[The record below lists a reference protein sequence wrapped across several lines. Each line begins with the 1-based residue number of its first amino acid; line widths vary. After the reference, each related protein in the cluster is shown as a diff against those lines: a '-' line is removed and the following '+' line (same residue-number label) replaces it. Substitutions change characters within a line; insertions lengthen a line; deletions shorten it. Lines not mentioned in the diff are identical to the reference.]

1 MENGSNPNLVQY
13 GACKLYSIKAHMTE
27 FLLEPRVLNKLK
39 ELSIVPRRRGK
50 RAGIQKRIRQT
61 KPANFS
67 FPYGFSSNINSIQ
80 GKFTHLEQ
88 AIVNMPNLCFIAL
101 QETKIQKYGCQSWND
116 EIPQH
121 LVTDEALQLENF
133 YMFRYDRE
141 YSANGG
147 GLITYVSK
155 EWAICRPKVSVTLST
170 PDIELLAVSARPRF
184 LPSGA
189 SSIIIV
195 NIYTRPTSNFPVA
208 DAEMK
213 KALTK
218 ILKSNP
224 RSNVIILGTS
234 TETNSSP

>member
-13 GACKLYSIKAHMTE
+13 GACTLYSIKAHMTE

-39 ELSIVPRRRGK
+39 ELSIVRRRRGK
-50 RAGIQKRIRQT
+50 RAGIQKRIGQT

-67 FPYGFSSNINSIQ
+67 FPCGFSSNNSIQ

-88 AIVNMPNLCFIAL
+88 TIVNMQNLCFIAL
-101 QETKIQKYGCQSWND
+101 QEQRCQSWND
-116 EIPQH
+116 KIPRH

-195 NIYTRPTSNFPVA
+195 NIYTRPT
-208 DAEMK
+208 
-213 KALTK
+213 
-218 ILKSNP
+218 
-224 RSNVIILGTS
+224 
-234 TETNSSP
+234 